1 MRKKIVSLLHK
12 SIFGLRKSIVGKEL
26 INPGFIDWH
35 SHILPGVDDGVQ
47 TMEDALS
54 ILQRYEELGVSE
66 VWLTPHIMED
76 IPNTTDELRQKFT
89 ELQSVYTGHIQL
101 HLGAE
106 NMLDH
111 LFDERL
117 AQNDLLPIGDSNLLV
132 ETSYFNPPISLYE
145 TLRQIKSR
153 GYIPILAHPE
163 RYMYMDEEDYYRL
176 KEEGVKFQLNLFSL
190 EGLYG
195 QYVCE
200 KAKWL
205 KRKEFYDYIG
215 TDIHNKQII
224 KQFLK

>member
-1 MRKKIVSLLHK
+1 MWPFNRYKI
-12 SIFGLRKSIVGKEL
+12 FRKEL
-26 INPGFIDWH
+26 ITPGFIDWH

-47 TMEDALS
+47 TMEDALA
-54 ILQRYEELGVSE
+54 ILRRYEELGVAE

-76 IPNTTDELRQKFT
+76 IPNTTDELRQRFA
-89 ELQSVYTGHIQL
+89 ELQSAYTGHVKL

-117 AQNDLLPIGDSNLLV
+117 TKDDLLPIGDNGLLV
-132 ETSYFNPPISLYE
+132 ETSYFNPPISLYG
-145 TLRQIKSR
+145 TLEEIKSR

-163 RYMYMDEEDYYRL
+163 RYMYMEEGDYYRL
-176 KEEGVKFQLNLFSL
+176 KGDGVKFQLNLFSL
-190 EGLYG
+190 KGLYG

-205 KRKEFYDYIG
+205 RRKGFYDYIG

>member
-1 MRKKIVSLLHK
+1 MWSFSRYKIFRKKFITH
-12 SIFGLRKSIVGKEL
+12 
-26 INPGFIDWH
+26 GFIDWH

-47 TMEDALS
+47 TMEDALA
-54 ILQRYEELGVSE
+54 ILRRYEELGVAE

-76 IPNTTDELRQKFT
+76 IPNTTDELRQRFA
-89 ELQSVYTGHIQL
+89 ELQSAYIGHVKL

-117 AQNDLLPIGDSNLLV
+117 AKGDLLPIDNNCLLV
-132 ETSYFNPPISLYE
+132 ETSYFNPPISLSE
-145 TLRQIKSR
+145 TLGQIKSK

-163 RYMYMDEEDYYRL
+163 RYMYMEESDYCRL
-176 KEEGVKFQLNLFSL
+176 KDDGVKFQLNLFSL

-195 QYVCE
+195 QYVCD

>member
-1 MRKKIVSLLHK
+1 MWPFGKL
-12 SIFGLRKSIVGKEL
+12 SIFRKRFIT
-26 INPGFIDWH
+26 PGFIDWH

-47 TMEDALS
+47 TMEDALT
-54 ILQRYEELGVSE
+54 ILRRYEELGVAE

-76 IPNTTDELRQKFT
+76 IPNTTDELRQRFA
-89 ELQSVYTGHIQL
+89 ELQSAYTGNVKL

-117 AQNDLLPIGDSNLLV
+117 AKGDLLPIGDNGLLV
-132 ETSYFNPPISLYE
+132 ETSYFSPPISLYG
-145 TLRQIKSR
+145 TLGQIKSK
-153 GYIPILAHPE
+153 GYTPVLAHPE
-163 RYMYMDEEDYYRL
+163 RYMYMEEGDYCRL
-176 KEEGVKFQLNLFSL
+176 KNDGVKFQLNLFSL

-195 QYVCE
+195 QYVYD

-205 KRKEFYDYIG
+205 KRKGFYDYIG

-224 KQFLK
+224 QQFLK

>member
-1 MRKKIVSLLHK
+1 MWPFGKL
-12 SIFGLRKSIVGKEL
+12 SIFKKRL
-26 INPGFIDWH
+26 ITPGFIDWH

-47 TMEDALS
+47 TIEDALA
-54 ILQRYEELGVSE
+54 ILRRYEKLRVAE
-66 VWLTPHIMED
+66 VWLTPHVMED
-76 IPNTTDELRQKFT
+76 IPNTTDELRQRFA
-89 ELQSVYTGHIQL
+89 ELQSAYTGNVKL

-117 AQNDLLPIGDSNLLV
+117 AKDDLLPIGDNGLLV
-132 ETSYFNPPISLYE
+132 ETSYFSPPISLYG
-145 TLRQIKSR
+145 TLEQIKSK
-153 GYIPILAHPE
+153 GYIPVLAHPE
-163 RYMYMDEEDYYRL
+163 RYIYMDEGDYYRL
-176 KEEGVKFQLNLFSL
+176 KNDGVKFQLNLFSF

-195 QYVCE
+195 QYVCD

-205 KRKEFYDYIG
+205 KRKGFYDYIG

>member
-1 MRKKIVSLLHK
+1 MWPFDKL
-12 SIFGLRKSIVGKEL
+12 SIFRKRL
-26 INPGFIDWH
+26 ITPGFIDWH

-47 TMEDALS
+47 TMKDALA
-54 ILQRYEELGVSE
+54 ILRRYEELGVVE
-66 VWLTPHIMED
+66 VWLTPHVMED
-76 IPNTTDELRQKFT
+76 IPNTTDELKQRFA
-89 ELQSVYTGHIQL
+89 ELQSAYTGYVKL

-117 AQNDLLPIGDSNLLV
+117 AKDDLLPIDNNCLLV

-145 TLRQIKSR
+145 TLGQIKNK
-153 GYIPILAHPE
+153 GYTTVLAHPE
-163 RYMYMDEEDYYRL
+163 RYMYMEEGDYYRL
-176 KEEGVKFQLNLFSL
+176 KNEGVKFQLNLFSL

-195 QYVCE
+195 QYVCD

-205 KRKEFYDYIG
+205 RRKGFYDYIG

-224 KQFLK
+224 QQFLK

>member
-1 MRKKIVSLLHK
+1 MWPFGKLSIFRKK
-12 SIFGLRKSIVGKEL
+12 L
-26 INPGFIDWH
+26 ITPGFIDWH
-35 SHILPGVDDGVQ
+35 SHILPAVDDGVQ
-47 TMEDALS
+47 TMEDALA
-54 ILQRYEELGVSE
+54 ILRRYEELGVAE

-76 IPNTTDELRQKFT
+76 IPNTTDELRQRFA
-89 ELQSVYTGHIQL
+89 ELQSAYTGNVKL

-117 AQNDLLPIGDSNLLV
+117 AKGDLLPIGDNGLLV
-132 ETSYFNPPISLYE
+132 ETSYFSPPISLYG
-145 TLRQIKSR
+145 TLGEIKSR
-153 GYIPILAHPE
+153 GYIPVLAHPE
-163 RYMYMDEEDYYRL
+163 RYMYMEEGDYCRL
-176 KEEGVKFQLNLFSL
+176 KNDGVKFQLNLFSL

-195 QYVCE
+195 QYVCD

-205 KRKEFYDYIG
+205 KRKGFYDYIG